1 MKNKV
6 HTGGEEVL
14 SNDYTKI
21 AIQYEKYRK
30 VQGVMRYV
38 NAESIKE
45 QHKKQE
51 ANKAKGIDNVSKE
64 EYGENLEENVEGL
77 IKRMKVFKYRPQPVK
92 RVYIPK
98 PESEKKRPLG
108 IPAYEDKLVQGVF
121 TEVLNEIYERIFLNC
136 SYGFRPNRDCHM
148 AIKELDSII
157 MRRKVNYIVD
167 ADIEGFFEN
176 VSHEWLRK
184 FLEYTIEDKNFIRY
198 IGRFLN
204 CGIMEQGKK
213 IVKERGTPQ
222 GGLIS
227 PVLANVY
234 LHYVLD
240 LWIEKDIKRRYRGEV
255 HEVRYADDFV
265 VCFEYE
271 KEAKEFYEE
280 LKERL
285 AKFNLKLSEEKS
297 KIIKFG
303 RKSGGSK
310 ETFNFLG
317 FTHINSKGRKG
328 YYKVLHKTDQKK
340 LKHKKQVAKQWIKE
354 NIKLP
359 IKELI
364 KRLNV
369 KLIGHYRYYGITDNY
384 SRIKEYK
391 NYIQWQLYKQLKRR
405 SQKDKTTIE
414 KFYKILEYNP
424 IAEPKIYFS
433 LW

>member
-1 MKNKV
+1 M
-6 HTGGEEVL
+6 

-21 AIQYEKYRK
+21 AIQYEKYNK
-30 VQGVMRYV
+30 VQGIMKYV
-38 NAESIKE
+38 NAESLKE

-51 ANKAKGIDNVSKE
+51 KNKAVGIDQINKE
-64 EYGENLEENVEGL
+64 EYDKNLEENIEVL
-77 IKRMKVFKYRPQPVK
+77 IDKMKRFQYKPQSVK

-98 PESEKKRPLG
+98 TGSEKKRPLG

-121 TEVLNEIYERIFLNC
+121 AEILNQIYERIFLDC
-136 SYGFRPNRDCHM
+136 SYGFRPNRDCHK
-148 AIKELDSII
+148 AIKELDNII
-157 MRRKVNYIVD
+157 MRKKVNYIVD
-167 ADIEGFFEN
+167 ADIEGFFDN
-176 VSHEWLRK
+176 IDHKWLIK
-184 FLEYTIEDKNFIRY
+184 FLEYTIQDKNFIRY

-204 CGIMEQGKK
+204 SGIMEQGKK
-213 IVKERGTPQ
+213 VIVEKGTPQ

-227 PVLANVY
+227 PILANIY

-240 LWIEKDIKRRYRGEV
+240 LWIEKDIKKRYKGEV
-255 HEVRYADDFV
+255 YEIRYADDFV

-271 KEAKEFYEE
+271 EEAKIFYEE

-285 AKFNLKLSEEKS
+285 AKFNLKLSENKS

-303 RKSGGSK
+303 KKAQDSK

-340 LKHKKQVAKQWIKE
+340 LKHKKQEVKRWIKE
-354 NIKLP
+354 NIHLP
-359 IKELI
+359 VKALI
-364 KRLNV
+364 KRINI

-405 SQKDKTTIE
+405 SQKDKTTLE

-433 LW
+433 LL